1 METFFI
7 ILAILLV
14 LVGLVGGFLPVL
26 PGPPIAFGGVLLLH
40 FATQYQFEE
49 DFLWMSGTV
58 MVGIT
63 VADYLL
69 PGFLVKFGKGSRYAV
84 MGANIG
90 VIIGLFAGPVGIIFG
105 PFLGAFTGEILSG
118 KSTQDAI
125 RPAFFA
131 FLGFLSGV
139 FLKVG
144 YAIYILIQV
153 FLVIF

>member
-1 METFFI
+1 METFFVVLAI
-7 ILAILLV
+7 ILV
-14 LVGLVGGFLPVL
+14 LIGLVGGFLPVL
-26 PGPPIAFGGVLLLH
+26 PGPPIAYAGAILLQLT
-40 FATQYQFEE
+40 TQYRFEE
-49 DFLWMSGTV
+49 DFLWMSGIA
-58 MVGIT
+58 MLAIT

-84 MGANIG
+84 LGANVG
-90 VIIGLFAGPVGIIFG
+90 VVIGLFAGPVGIIFG
-105 PFLGAFTGEILSG
+105 PFLGALTGEIISG
-118 KSTQDAI
+118 KSTQDAV

-144 YAIYILIQV
+144 FAVYILIKV